1 MACVDVTDADREELR
16 EFIIAHWFDER
27 IMSCGKVHVPHR
39 GQGILVRRDGRIV
52 AALTYEMTAQGME
65 VLTLNSALEGQGIG
79 SMLMLSAIET
89 ARRAECGRIW
99 LTTSND
105 NLKAVSFYQRLGFR
119 IVSVNLDMVDEERRM
134 NPRIPTHGERGVR
147 MRDELVLEL
156 VLEPYLE
163 RST

>member
-1 MACVDVTDADREELR
+1 MACAEVTDADREELR

-27 IMSCGKVHVPHR
+27 IMSCGTIHVPHR
-39 GQGILVRRDGRIV
+39 GHGMLVRRDGRIV
-52 AALTYEMTAQGME
+52 AALTYDMTSQGME

-79 SMLMLSAIET
+79 SMLILSAIEKS
-89 ARRAECGRIW
+89 RRLGCGRIW

-119 IVSVNLDMVDEERRM
+119 IVGVNLDAVDEERRM

-163 RST
+163 PST